1 MKTQVIKIIV
11 YKKASTKIWFW
22 WYYCLCFFVMNQESE
37 KEASTYREAMEYK
50 DSNNW
55 YEVIKG
61 EIMSLH
67 KNNVLDLFCKLH
79 NNKLIQCK

>member
-1 MKTQVIKIIV
+1 
-11 YKKASTKIWFW
+11 
-22 WYYCLCFFVMNQESE
+22 MNQESE